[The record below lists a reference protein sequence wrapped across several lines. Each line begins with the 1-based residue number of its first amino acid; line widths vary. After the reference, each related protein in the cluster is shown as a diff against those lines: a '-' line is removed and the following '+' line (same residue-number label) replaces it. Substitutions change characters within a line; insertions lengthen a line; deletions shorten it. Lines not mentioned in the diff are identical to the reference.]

1 MKRLIQLTVWVAQFL
16 LLAVLIAV
24 LSFAGWF
31 AITLVE
37 DGISSKAMTYEYST
51 PMGGWDAWRRSCWVD
66 ALPGLAV
73 VEGVIAIMIFGLVF
87 VLRRLFRRFPIQ
99 S

>member
-1 MKRLIQLTVWVAQFL
+1 MKRLIKLTAWLAHFL
-16 LLAVLIAV
+16 LLAALIA
-24 LSFAGWF
+24 LLLFAGWF
-31 AITLVE
+31 AIALVE

-51 PMGGWDAWRRSCWVD
+51 PIGGWDAWRRSCWID

-87 VLRRLFRRFPIQ
+87 VLCRLFRRFPIQ